1 MMHNVENQ
9 DDRQQFL
16 NKLFLEGRLG
26 FAGDGDGNW
35 GFRGKKHS
43 NMIQSLKS
51 QTKLTS

>member
-26 FAGDGDGNW
+26 FAEDGNW

-43 NMIQSLKS
+43 NMNQSLKS